1 MTVISA
7 SIHPS
12 IHRYHTIAYF
22 LFWIDR
28 IEQCITDRNLTQS
41 EYRYAMMKNRVSI
54 DRHGIIRSNSGCRLV
69 VTLLVIVCLDVLG
82 ALSSANDRTTVDKG
96 NVRLPGL
103 STRFNKFAEYC
114 LYSQQI
120 IARDLSRVDGRSKVL
135 LHPWERFQ
143 DVDRREHLEGYG
155 VTGVIEDG
163 DVVEKGAVSVTVV
176 RGQLTA
182 ERAASISA
190 RQHRSSNSS
199 SDEGSA
205 AQAGR
210 TYCAAALSIV
220 LHSRSPLVPT
230 FRADVRYFEVEGEEG
245 WFGGELL

>member
-1 MTVISA
+1 
-7 SIHPS
+7 
-12 IHRYHTIAYF
+12 
-22 LFWIDR
+22 
-28 IEQCITDRNLTQS
+28 
-41 EYRYAMMKNRVSI
+41 MM
-54 DRHGIIRSNSGCRLV
+54 NSGCRRLV
-69 VTLLVIVCLDVLG
+69 VTLLLVVCLDVLG
-82 ALSSANDRTTVDKG
+82 ALSSANDRTTVDIG

-114 LYSQQI
+114 LHSQQI
-120 IARDLSRVDGRSKVL
+120 IARDLSKVDGRSKVL

-182 ERAASISA
+182 ERAASIRA

-205 AQAGR
+205 NSTTQIGR

-245 WFGGELL
+245 WFGGELMSAL

>member
-1 MTVISA
+1 M
-7 SIHPS
+7 
-12 IHRYHTIAYF
+12 
-22 LFWIDR
+22 
-28 IEQCITDRNLTQS
+28 
-41 EYRYAMMKNRVSI
+41 
-54 DRHGIIRSNSGCRLV
+54 
-69 VTLLVIVCLDVLG
+69 VTLLLVVCLDVLG
-82 ALSSANDRTTVDKG
+82 VLRSANDRTTVDIG

-114 LYSQQI
+114 LNSQQI
-120 IARDLSRVDGRSKVL
+120 IARDLSKVDGRSKVL

-143 DVDRREHLEGYG
+143 DVDRRENLEGYG

-182 ERAASISA
+182 ERAASIRA

-205 AQAGR
+205 NSTTQIGM

-245 WFGGELL
+245 WFGGELMSAL